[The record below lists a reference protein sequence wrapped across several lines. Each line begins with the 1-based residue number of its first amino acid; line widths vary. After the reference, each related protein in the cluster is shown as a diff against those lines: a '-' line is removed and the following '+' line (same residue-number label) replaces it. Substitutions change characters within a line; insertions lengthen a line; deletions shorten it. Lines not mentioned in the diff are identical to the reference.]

1 MAVSDACDNFLV
13 VVGGHSSHLV
23 VLPIIM
29 DSCEWTSYPVM

>member
-1 MAVSDACDNFLV
+1 MVISNACDNSV

-29 DSCEWTSYPVM
+29 DSCEWISYPVM